1 MRIHQ
6 IVQFTLHG
14 HHQES
19 NTKDLLALADLRWPL
34 QTTWATDALKSIT
47 LIEIERK
54 ISRPDRKKEW
64 LANTKARN
72 SNLMTEARCVSK
84 YLQSCLIVKFGCH
97 YQTTT
102 SSYHSNLGLKHH
114 NKAALA
120 IFEMI
125 LQLKSTH
132 SFINYCNYCMRGTKT
147 FYRHGSLFWD
157 SVLVSTYN

>member
-1 MRIHQ
+1 MSVCLHVNTPNFAIHLMD
-6 IVQFTLHG
+6 I
-14 HHQES
+14 
-19 NTKDLLALADLRWPL
+19 TKNLTPKTCWPWL
-34 QTTWATDALKSIT
+34 TFAGPCKPHRQMMPSKYD
-47 LIEIERK
+47 
-54 ISRPDRKKEW
+54 PDRKKEW

-84 YLQSCLIVKFGCH
+84 YLQSSLIVKFGSH

-147 FYRHGSLFWD
+147 FHRHGSLF
-157 SVLVSTYN
+157 